1 VFSLARARLRFAF
14 TTFKQLLAHPSAIAR
29 IFDGAE
35 SVGAQL
41 DLKRRERWLKHPV
54 RMKKTKHFSIYLH
67 LNDNAG
73 PSASIGSDGIYEPAE
88 TDLVSTILRPSM
100 TFVDVGANIG
110 WYTLLAATKVG
121 TEGRVLAFEPEPENC
136 RLLLESIRL
145 NGFRNVVLMQ
155 TCLYNKKGRNVLWLD
170 PENLGAHSLIKD
182 SYLER
187 QKSIE
192 VDTNTLDDALTEL
205 AINYVDVLKIDVEG
219 AEPQVL
225 EGAERLIKKGVNHI
239 MMEWSASA
247 WKGKEG
253 LFHGIAKCYRIF
265 RILKT
270 PLLLKEVKLTDLL
283 KVHKT
288 NLYLERE
295 GN

>member
-1 VFSLARARLRFAF
+1 
-14 TTFKQLLAHPSAIAR
+14 
-29 IFDGAE
+29 
-35 SVGAQL
+35 
-41 DLKRRERWLKHPV
+41 
-54 RMKKTKHFSIYLH
+54 
-67 LNDNAG
+67 
-73 PSASIGSDGIYEPAE
+73 
-88 TDLVSTILRPSM
+88 
-100 TFVDVGANIG
+100 
-110 WYTLLAATKVG
+110 
-121 TEGRVLAFEPEPENC
+121 
-136 RLLLESIRL
+136 
-145 NGFRNVVLMQ
+145 
-155 TCLYNKKGRNVLWLD
+155 
-170 PENLGAHSLIKD
+170 
-182 SYLER
+182 
-187 QKSIE
+187 
-192 VDTNTLDDALTEL
+192 L